1 MCHFAGMTTVI
12 TGNRVRRSMS
22 SSYSRRWEVME
33 QMWYA
38 ADCSR
43 SVQRRLEKLGCRRL
57 RVRYGEQT
65 VHETKRNA
73 DAFETPTLLH
83 GEVSQ
88 RDYDGARPWRHWKC
102 CSITWWTSGQS
113 VGNCWTVFQFRLVN
127 CVFCAMMFFV
137 WVRYLLQRL
146 MLTNKALLRPALD
159 CWLCCC
165 KS

>member
-1 MCHFAGMTTVI
+1 MTTVI

-43 SVQRRLEKLGCRRL
+43 SVQWRLEKLGCRRL

-65 VHETKRNA
+65 VYETKRNA

-102 CSITWWTSGQS
+102 CSITWCTSGQS
-113 VGNCWTVFQFRLVN
+113 VGNCISVQFSQLCILCYVLCVSQILAAKIDAYKQSFVTSSFRLLAV
-127 CVFCAMMFFV
+127 
-137 WVRYLLQRL
+137 LL
-146 MLTNKALLRPALD
+146 
-159 CWLCCC
+159 
-165 KS
+165 